1 MAASDRVTREAVL
14 TSTMARLS
22 VMERQ
27 TVSLVDVSDKRD
39 DTYRAIGRYVVAFSQ
54 MVVAMREIL
63 AGHITPERESR
74 LPVDLLASSLTAQ
87 QIADPFFAVCR
98 SLVELDDDEEAIARK
113 LQKSVSDEIEERNA
127 FAHHDWHVAR
137 WSTPDVDVPIAERL
151 GLKASSKKSAERRV
165 VYTPADIDK
174 LARRVEGL
182 RNVVWEFGTICTKQD
197 AYDPAKGRPVPS
209 IKKSLRISE
218 EGVVI
223 YFEGEHF
230 VPFQP
235 HGHEPDA

>member
-1 MAASDRVTREAVL
+1 MAS
-14 TSTMARLS
+14 LS
-22 VMERQ
+22 EVER
-27 TVSLVDVSDKRD
+27 TIVSLVDISDRRD

-54 MVVAMREIL
+54 MVAGMREIL
-63 AGHITPERESR
+63 AGHIAPDDDGR

-98 SLVELDDDEEAIARK
+98 RLVELDDEEQAIARK
-113 LQKSVSDEIEERNA
+113 LQNAVNEEIKERNA

-137 WSTPDVDVPIAERL
+137 WSSPNVDVPIAERL
-151 GLKASSKKSAERRV
+151 GLKASSKDAERRV

-197 AYDPAKGRPVPS
+197 AYDPAKGRPVPK
-209 IKKSLRISE
+209 IKKSLRVSDD
-218 EGVVI
+218 GVVI

-230 VPFQP
+230 VPFEP
-235 HGHEPDA
+235 HGHEADA